1 MASPA
6 DVSPRGAEQAACAC
20 CRWGEVSGKH
30 IDLHIGDICDFEF
43 LSEVFQSFQPDAGE
57 HSWAAMTCCACSEA
71 KMPFPGCLLLSALR
85 PFRSHQPVADKLTGK
100 ISARRPA
107 RLCWQDLGRWLDLS
121 HIRILYSCSQCLS
134 WCFWMVGSTASMSPG
149 LIRVPAM
156 SESHGVTA
164 VRHQLILQHLL
175 ASCTVLEGCLKITP
189 SKRKALPS

>member
-1 MASPA
+1 MG
-6 DVSPRGAEQAACAC
+6 R
-20 CRWGEVSGKH
+20 H
-30 IDLHIGDICDFEF
+30 DLLRLLG
-43 LSEVFQSFQPDAGE
+43 
-57 HSWAAMTCCACSEA
+57 A

-85 PFRSHQPVADKLTGK
+85 PFRGHQPVADKLTGK

-121 HIRILYSCSQCLS
+121 HIKILYSCSQCLS

-175 ASCTVLEGCLKITP
+175 ASCTVLEGCRSRHPSGKHCPADAFAGVQWCTLASSGRRPTP
-189 SKRKALPS
+189 